1 MKWVD
6 LSPRKPGLLFESHEH
21 YTCNSHTVTTAQRIL
36 VSLMLPLSPHPSS
49 VNPTGQQLLY
59 QSHLLSE
66 NPFLKTGEE
75 SAQQDMV

>member
-6 LSPRKPGLLFESHEH
+6 LSPRKPGLLFESHEY

-36 VSLMLPLSPHPSS
+36 VSRPHPSS